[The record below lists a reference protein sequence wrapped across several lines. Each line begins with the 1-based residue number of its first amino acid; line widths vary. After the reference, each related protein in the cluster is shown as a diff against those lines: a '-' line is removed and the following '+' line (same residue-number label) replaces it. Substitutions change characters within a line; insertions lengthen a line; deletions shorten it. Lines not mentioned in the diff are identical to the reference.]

1 MLWAVLRAIF
11 LPAALVTEGCLRFE
25 FVDALVDAAAAAA
38 PLPVADSLVEGTGGT
53 AEAAFD
59 APGGK

>member
-1 MLWAVLRAIF
+1 MMLWAVFRAIF

-25 FVDALVDAAAAAA
+25 FVDALVDAAAAA
-38 PLPVADSLVEGTGGT
+38 PLPVADSLVEVTGGT
-53 AEAAFD
+53 ADAAFD